1 LSRLTAVAREIL
13 FGGNVQIRALLGAAA
28 FGMACAAFTDAA
40 DANAVRRSDD
50 MFVAREHVV
59 THVKRR
65 GPGRKNSKA
74 AEKAKKDPFGAMPK
88 GPLHIVIS
96 IDRQRLSLYS
106 NGVHVADAPVSTG
119 MPGYPTPTGVFS
131 VIQKARFHR
140 SNLYFDA
147 PMPFMQRLTW
157 SGVALHAGALPG
169 YPASHGCVRL
179 PSDFAQRLFA
189 VTRLGAR
196 VIVARDA
203 VSPVEFEHARL
214 FVRKERPPELLP
226 VVELPADAAS
236 EGGPVKIA
244 EAAAIGMATDAVEGA
259 APVTSTAAA
268 TERVLRAAGV
278 TAARAAAK
286 APEADAASWM
296 TATHARG
303 DALVTGELRPA
314 IDAVE
319 TSAPAEPN
327 ASDPPKPDVVRPPE
341 PPRRT
346 GPVAVYISRK
356 DRKVYVRQGFEPL
369 FDAPVTIS
377 DPDTPFGT
385 HVFTAMEFKDDGAR
399 LRWTAVS
406 MPAEPNVRQTQ
417 PPRGARKI
425 ADVLRERGHA
435 RMKAPPP
442 SPGPQSASAVLD
454 RVELPQAAI
463 DRISE
468 LMSPGSSLVVSD
480 HGLGSET
487 GRGTDFIVVTR

>member
-1 LSRLTAVAREIL
+1 LTAVARGI
-13 FGGNVQIRALLGAAA
+13 FSGRNVQIRALLGAGA
-28 FGMACAAFTDAA
+28 FGLACAAFTGAA
-40 DANAVRRSDD
+40 EANPSRRSDD
-50 MFVAREHVV
+50 MFVSREHAF
-59 THVKRR
+59 THIKRR
-65 GPGRKNSKA
+65 GAGRKKSKA
-74 AEKAKKDPFGAMPK
+74 VEKQKKDPIGAMPK
-88 GPLHIVIS
+88 RPLLIVIS

-106 NGVHVADAPVSTG
+106 NGVHIADAPVSTG
-119 MPGYPTPTGVFS
+119 MPGYSTPTGVFS

-169 YPASHGCVRL
+169 YPASHGCIRL

-196 VIVARDA
+196 VIVARDMVA
-203 VSPVEFEHARL
+203 PVEFEHGRL
-214 FVRKERPPELLP
+214 FARKERPPEPLP
-226 VVELPADAAS
+226 IVALPADAAS
-236 EGGPVKIA
+236 EGDPVKIA
-244 EAAAIGMATDAVEGA
+244 EAAAIGTATDAAVERA
-259 APVTSTAAA
+259 KPVTSTAAA
-268 TERVLRAAGV
+268 TERALHAAGV

-286 APEADAASWM
+286 APESDLASAM
-296 TATHARG
+296 TATSAHG

-319 TSAPAEPN
+319 TSARAEPS
-327 ASDPPKPDVVRPPE
+327 ASDPPKPDVVRLPE

-346 GPVAVYISRK
+346 GPVAVYVSRK

-377 DPDTPFGT
+377 DPDKPFGT
-385 HVFTAMEFKDDGAR
+385 HVFTAMEFKDDGAN

-406 MPAEPNVRQTQ
+406 MPGEPDARHNQS
-417 PPRGARKI
+417 PREPRKI

-435 RMKAPPP
+435 RRKAAPASP
-442 SPGPQSASAVLD
+442 SPQSASAALD
-454 RVELPQAAI
+454 RIELPQAAV

-480 HGLGSET
+480 HGLGTET
-487 GRGTDFIVVTR
+487 ARGTDFIVVTR

>member
-1 LSRLTAVAREIL
+1 
-13 FGGNVQIRALLGAAA
+13 
-28 FGMACAAFTDAA
+28 
-40 DANAVRRSDD
+40 
-50 MFVAREHVV
+50 
-59 THVKRR
+59 
-65 GPGRKNSKA
+65 
-74 AEKAKKDPFGAMPK
+74 MPK
-88 GPLHIVIS
+88 GQLLIVIS

-106 NGVHVADAPVSTG
+106 NGVYIADAPVSTG
-119 MPGYPTPTGVFS
+119 MPGYSTPTGVFS
-131 VIQKARFHR
+131 IIQKARFHR

-169 YPASHGCVRL
+169 YPASHGCIRL
-179 PSDFAQRLFA
+179 PNDFAQRLFT

-214 FVRKERPPELLP
+214 FVRKERPPEPPP
-226 VVELPADAAS
+226 VVVLPADAAS
-236 EGGPVKIA
+236 EGDQVKIA
-244 EAAAIGMATDAVEGA
+244 EAAAIGTATDAAVERA
-259 APVTSTAAA
+259 TPVTSTAAA
-268 TERVLRAAGV
+268 TERALHSAGV
-278 TAARAAAK
+278 IAARAAAK
-286 APEADAASWM
+286 APESDHGSTM
-296 TATHARG
+296 TATPAHG

-319 TSAPAEPN
+319 TSSRADHN
-327 ASDPPKPDVVRPPE
+327 ASDSPKPDVVRPPE

-356 DRKVYVRQGFEPL
+356 ERKVYVRQGFEPL

-377 DPDTPFGT
+377 DPDKPFGT
-385 HVFTAMEFKDDGAR
+385 HVFTAMEFKDDGAN

-406 MPAEPNVRQTQ
+406 MPAEPDVGHMQ

-425 ADVLRERGHA
+425 ADVLRERGRA

-442 SPGPQSASAVLD
+442 PPGPQSASLALD
-454 RVELPQAAI
+454 RVELPQAAV

-468 LMSPGSSLVVSD
+468 LMSPGSSLVISD